1 MLYVA
6 NLAPSTHEENRFY
19 AFGRVFSG
27 TLVAGQQVRILGPD
41 DRPGQKVSPLSLG
54 SFFSESERVPPGGLL
69 VASILCVGCL

>member
-41 DRPGQKVSPLSLG
+41 DRPGQKVSPLPLG
-54 SFFSESERVPPGGLL
+54 SSLRVPPGGLL
-69 VASILCVGCL
+69 VTSILWVAVTF